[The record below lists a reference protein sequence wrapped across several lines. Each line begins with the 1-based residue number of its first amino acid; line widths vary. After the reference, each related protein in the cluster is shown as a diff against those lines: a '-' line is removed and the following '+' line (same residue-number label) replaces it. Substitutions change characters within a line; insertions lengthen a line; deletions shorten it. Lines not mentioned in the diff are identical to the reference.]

1 MKALAATV
9 VLLLLGAI
17 PLEAAP
23 DAGSACPADAAR
35 IPPGQSLAEA
45 AARAPPGAGFCI
57 AAGIHRMQ
65 VVRPKTGQRF
75 FGESGAILNGA
86 RVLTEF
92 RQVAGGWVAAGQ
104 APTGELRGVCEPGH
118 EGCELPVGVF
128 LDGEPLRRVASR
140 SGLRPGSFFHDQ
152 ASRDIV
158 LADAPQG
165 RLVEVSTATHA
176 FIGATDAVLIR
187 GLVVEKYFNPA
198 QEGAIRGDGRGWRI
212 EHSELRL
219 NSGAGVSV
227 GHDGVVA
234 DCNIHHNGQIGVTAD
249 GTNIVIEA
257 NEIWNNNIFGFAT
270 EWDAG
275 GLKITESSDL
285 FIRNN
290 YVHHNV
296 GPGLWC
302 DERCINVLFEGN
314 RIEFNRGAGIFFE
327 LSSRTVI
334 RGNQLRENNQGG
346 AGWFWGGE
354 IQIAASEYADIHD
367 NTLIVRNPG
376 RGVMLI
382 DQNRWKVGGGFYKTR
397 GNHVHRND
405 ITFLGEGAA
414 GGVSVGNPLA
424 ENYAIISKGGN
435 IFDQNTYRYRGREA
449 PVFAWDT
456 LRTDFAGFRRRGQE
470 ANGTLIAEKPGGP

>member
-1 MKALAATV
+1 MRALAAAAV
-9 VLLLLGAI
+9 LLLGAI
-17 PLEAAP
+17 PLEAAS
-23 DAGSACPADAAR
+23 DSGAACPADALR
-35 IPPGQSLAEA
+35 IRPEQSLAEA
-45 AARAPPGAGFCI
+45 AGRAPSGAGFCI
-57 AAGIHRMQ
+57 AAGVHRMQ
-65 VVRPKTGQRF
+65 VVQPKTGQRF
-75 FGESGAILNGA
+75 FGEPGAILNGA
-86 RVLTEF
+86 RIVTEF
-92 RQVAGGWVAAGQ
+92 RQVEGRWVAAGQ
-104 APTGELRGVCEPGH
+104 APTGEQRGVCEPGH

-128 LDGEPLRRVASR
+128 LDGEPLVRVTSR
-140 SGLRPGSFFHDQ
+140 ANLRPGSFFHDW

-176 FIGATDAVLIR
+176 FRGSTDAVLIR
-187 GLVVEKYFNPA
+187 GLIVEKYFNPA

-227 GHDGVVA
+227 GPDGVVA
-234 DCNIHHNGQIGVTAD
+234 NSNIHHNGQIGVTAD

-270 EWDAG
+270 DWDAG

-290 YVHHNV
+290 HVHHNI

-327 LSSRTVI
+327 LSSRAVI
-334 RGNQLRENNQGG
+334 RDNQLRENNQGG
-346 AGWFWGGE
+346 SGWFWGGE

-367 NTLIVRNPG
+367 NRLIVRNPG
-376 RGVMLI
+376 RAVMLI
-382 DQNRWKVGGGFYKTR
+382 DQNRWKVGGGFYKTQ
-397 GNHVHRND
+397 GNRVHGND

-414 GGVSVGNPLA
+414 GGVSVSNPLA
-424 ENYAIISKGGN
+424 ENYGIIGRSGN
-435 IFDQNTYRYRGREA
+435 SFDRNTYRYRGSEA
-449 PVFAWDT
+449 PLFAWDT
-456 LRTDFAGFRRRGQE
+456 ARTDFAGFRRRGQE
-470 ANGTLIAEKPGGP
+470 ANGALIAEKPDGR